1 MTNSRIA
8 DIHSRAADISA
19 RGEHVFPQLRE
30 HVAQTTRSSA
40 LSRKQKYFR
49 LVMIAD
55 EAMKVVAPS
64 TPCRKGCSACC
75 RIALPISLTQA
86 ADLAVLTGRKLTVP
100 VRSAITLHDQIER
113 DVKRFK
119 GVPCPFLVGDECSVY
134 EHRPM
139 QCRVHHVIEADAS
152 RCEPLGDAQDIANY
166 DLEWVSTPAI
176 ALGMGEFH
184 ADVREFFR

>member
-1 MTNSRIA
+1 VNDRIA
-8 DIHSRAADISA
+8 DIHSRAADISQ
-19 RGEHVFPQLRE
+19 RGANVFPQLRE
-30 HVAQTTRSSA
+30 HVAQIAQSSK
-40 LSRKQKYFR
+40 LSRSYKYFR
-49 LVMIAD
+49 LTEIAD

-86 ADLAVLTGRKLTVP
+86 ADLAVLTGRKLSVP
-100 VRSAITLHDQIER
+100 VRSAITLSNQIDR

-119 GVPCPFLVGDECSVY
+119 GVPCPFLADNECSIY

-139 QCRVHHVIEADAS
+139 QCRVHHVIESDAS
-152 RCEPLGDAQDIANY
+152 RCEPLGDAQDIASY
-166 DLEWVSTPAI
+166 DLEWVSRPAI

-184 ADVREFFR
+184 ADVREFFK